1 MLERVESNIVE
12 PSKQEDLTSNMD
24 ITPTDI
30 GDIGIRAWWERW
42 WRWRWWLWKLWCNEF
57 TDSLAGGSI
66 LGAWTRGKTKH
77 MWYELVTFSAFEN
90 ILNIPNLHSYMILYF
105 FECVIWGWFAQTCC
119 QTTFF
124 WLLSIHSCTL
134 PNSHHVLDEVLG
146 FLWNKVPLEM
156 WWLGTVQFNTS

>member
-105 FECVIWGWFAQTCC
+105 LSVSYEDGLLRPVVKQR
-119 QTTFF
+119 FF
-124 WLLSIHSCTL
+124 GCSASIH
-134 PNSHHVLDEVLG
+134 
-146 FLWNKVPLEM
+146 VPSPTPTMFWMRSSDFFEIRYP
-156 WWLGTVQFNTS
+156 